1 MKSEPMTTEF
11 DKFDRQMRQ
20 LHAES
25 LANLSPRTRAKLRG
39 ARHAAT
45 QAAPARG
52 HVWLW
57 LAAGVVPAVLAVAIG
72 VPYLNTSPPTIP
84 AAGTTVATQPSAG
97 GDDYANAL
105 AENPDLNVWLAS
117 DGQQLAM
124 E

>member
-1 MKSEPMTTEF
+1 MNAEF
-11 DKFDRQMRQ
+11 DKFDKQLRQ

-25 LANLSPRTRAKLRG
+25 LASLSPQTLAKLRG
-39 ARHAAT
+39 ARHTAT

-52 HVWLW
+52 HGWRW
-57 LAAGVVPAVLAVAIG
+57 LAAGVVPAVLAIAIG
-72 VPYLNTSPPTIP
+72 VPYLNKSPSTTP
-84 AAGTTVATQPSAG
+84 AAGTTVAAQPSAD

-105 AENPDLNVWLAS
+105 AENPDLYVWLAS

>member
-1 MKSEPMTTEF
+1 MTTEF
-11 DKFDRQMRQ
+11 DDNNFDRQMRQ
-20 LHAES
+20 LHAGS
-25 LANLSPRTRAKLRG
+25 LASLSPQTLARLRG
-39 ARHAAT
+39 ARHAAS

-52 HVWLW
+52 RGWRW

-72 VPYLNTSPPTIP
+72 VPFLDKDPSTVP
-84 AAGTTVATQPSAG
+84 AAGTAVATQPAAD

-105 AENPDLNVWLAS
+105 AENPDLYVWLAS